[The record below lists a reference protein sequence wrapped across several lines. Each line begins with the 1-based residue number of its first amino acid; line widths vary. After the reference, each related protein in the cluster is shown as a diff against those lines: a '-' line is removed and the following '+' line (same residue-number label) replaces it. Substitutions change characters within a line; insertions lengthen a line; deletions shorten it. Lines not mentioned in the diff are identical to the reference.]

1 MKVLSHHVARSKFG
15 AESETESID
24 NVGADEGHG
33 GGTCLEHLWASQPFS
48 LIKWKLYTC
57 KWETKKKKKSHFV
70 KTHRQRKCQLGM
82 VIENSASQTQGW
94 DASLD
99 QICYCDRCAT
109 VEKRV
114 RKRGAT
120 LCKTPLI
127 HKGLAAKEVGHVGW
141 RSPTPK
147 LLHRSFLKLR
157 LDQNNWETLLPMS
170 AACGQHLGCKTC
182 MISIQLQRIWKEYTD
197 VILLGV
203 CGDWAFAIMLFP
215 VLFFFFFFSGKC

>member
-1 MKVLSHHVARSKFG
+1 
-15 AESETESID
+15 
-24 NVGADEGHG
+24 
-33 GGTCLEHLWASQPFS
+33 
-48 LIKWKLYTC
+48 
-57 KWETKKKKKSHFV
+57 
-70 KTHRQRKCQLGM
+70 M

-215 VLFFFFFFSGKC
+215 VLFFFFFFFWKMLALMCFLWKLPASLWEDYLPLALAWCGDFLHSSVILELWLIFASHRQELHIFHL